1 MIQKIHLIL
10 ECQLPEL
17 VGDGFCHDYTNNRH
31 CAFDRGDCCGSCVN
45 TDNCIKCQC
54 KTGKT
59 SAITNALVG
68 DGYCHDYLNNVT
80 CNFDGGDCCGDCV
93 VTKFCSDCDCIGEIT
108 GIINHPFVG
117 DGICND
123 EFNYDGCMF
132 DGLDCCKK
140 DNYGWQF
147 DVNTEFCTDCSCHG
161 MYIAH

>member
-1 MIQKIHLIL
+1 MGIFLITD
-10 ECQLPEL
+10 CQLPEL

-80 CNFDGGDCCGDCV
+80 CNFDGGDCCGGCANTDHCLNCV
-93 VTKFCSDCDCIGEIT
+93 CHAGSPILTYLLNCT
-108 GIINHPFVG
+108 GKSLSEALIFASTNPQYH
-117 DGICND
+117 
-123 EFNYDGCMF
+123 
-132 DGLDCCKK
+132 
-140 DNYGWQF
+140 
-147 DVNTEFCTDCSCHG
+147 
-161 MYIAH
+161 